1 MTDHDNLKCSDQL
14 HPWIYRIIVV
24 LALILVL
31 SAWDFFGGGYSGLA
45 LSVVSAFIFIA
56 VAIPA
61 LLWRIWR
68 KNAGRHADRSRPMP
82 FASWRS
88 RDLEI
93 SEGRV
98 KGIEAMVE
106 VLLPIVAVAF
116 GMAVLA
122 LVLHFDIGS

>member
-1 MTDHDNLKCSDQL
+1 MTDHDNRQSSDQL
-14 HPWIYRIIVV
+14 HPWIYRTIVV

-31 SAWDFFGGGYSGLA
+31 SAWGFFGGGYSGLA

-56 VAIPA
+56 VAIPV
-61 LLWRIWR
+61 LLWRMWR
-68 KNAGRHADRSRPMP
+68 KNSGRQTDRSRPMP

-88 RDLEI
+88 CDLEI

-98 KGIEAMVE
+98 KGVEAMVE

>member
-1 MTDHDNLKCSDQL
+1 MAQECRPPRRSIAAHTV
-14 HPWIYRIIVV
+14 RI
-24 LALILVL
+24 LA
-31 SAWDFFGGGYSGLA
+31 
-45 LSVVSAFIFIA
+45 
-56 VAIPA
+56 
-61 LLWRIWR
+61 
-68 KNAGRHADRSRPMP
+68 
-82 FASWRS
+82 S

-98 KGIEAMVE
+98 KGVEAMVE